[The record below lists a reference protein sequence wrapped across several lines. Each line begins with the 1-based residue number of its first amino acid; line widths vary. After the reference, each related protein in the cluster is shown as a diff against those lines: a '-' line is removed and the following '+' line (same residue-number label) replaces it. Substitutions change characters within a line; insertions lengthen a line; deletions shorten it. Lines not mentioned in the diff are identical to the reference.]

1 MNTTQKI
8 YTFLFGIIIV
18 MLAYIITLQPK
29 VKAGDEILEIK
40 QQIEEKQK
48 SILDHQERY
57 RIAVESLNECA
68 ESWNEEMKKENEWAN
83 ADRDDI
89 ADLEQK
95 LGLILQSQLQ

>member
-29 VKAGDEILEIK
+29 VKAGNEILEI
-40 QQIEEKQK
+40 QQKLAE
-48 SILDHQERY
+48 LDNLEQEAKDRWH
-57 RIAVESLNECA
+57 IAEQSKAECI
-68 ESWNEEMKKENEWAN
+68 ESWNKQQEKENKHAEDVRAQK
-83 ADRDDI
+83 
-89 ADLEQK
+89 ADLEEK